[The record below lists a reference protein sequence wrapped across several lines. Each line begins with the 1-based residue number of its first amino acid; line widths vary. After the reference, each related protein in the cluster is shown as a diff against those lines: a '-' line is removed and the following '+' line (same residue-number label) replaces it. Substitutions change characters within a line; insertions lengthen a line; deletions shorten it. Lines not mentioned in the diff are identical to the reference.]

1 MGGIEKG
8 DSSSSAGSRSG
19 SSASE
24 RSAALAERL
33 LGRKWSWLWPALAI
47 IVHCVIGWEL
57 HTRMEAAIKT
67 TMAGQ
72 LHAILDADVAALRL
86 WLHAQQASAQ
96 AAADGRRAA
105 RLAERL
111 IERSHEPGVL
121 PLALAGAPEAAE
133 LREALAP
140 AMRQHGYLGFLVADR
155 ARRTVAASQ
164 DALVGTDVLG
174 EHAQAIDRVLAGESI
189 VAPPFPSEV
198 LLPDEQGRMRANLP
212 TMFAAAPI
220 RDEQKQVI
228 GLLLLR
234 MRPADEF
241 TRILNVA
248 RFGQSGETFAFDR
261 SGLLL
266 SQSRFDDELK
276 HLGLLPDRQDATSV
290 LNLALK
296 DPGADLTSGERP
308 AARRDEQLLIRLA
321 AEAAQHQSGVDVD
334 GYRDYRGVPVI
345 GAWTWLSEYGF
356 GVGTEV
362 DRAEAYR
369 SLAILKI
376 AFWVLFVLL
385 LASALAIFGFTI
397 VLARLRRS
405 MRQAAIEARQLGQ
418 YSLEEKI
425 GAGGMGV
432 VYRGRHAMLR
442 RPTAIKLLDADK
454 TTEQA
459 ISRFEREVHLT
470 SQLNHPNTIAIYD
483 YGRTPEGVFY
493 YAMEYLD
500 GINLDELVRRHG
512 PLPEGR
518 VIAILRQICGSRGEA
533 HGIGLI
539 HRDIKPANI
548 VLCQRGGQYDVVKV
562 LDFGLVKAIDAER
575 QTTLTSAGAIAGTP
589 HYLAPEAIE
598 GDDRLD
604 ARSDLY
610 AVGAVGYFLLTG
622 TPVFQGK
629 SVAEVCMQQVYAEPE
644 RPSSRVG
651 RTVSQE
657 LESLI
662 MACLAKDPGQRPGSA
677 EELAERLA
685 ECPLAG
691 TWSRADATAWWRE
704 HDAAMGLSAEST
716 ATDDT
721 EDTRT
726 VIFRAG
732 GERQS
737 DVDR

>member
-1 MGGIEKG
+1 MGGTENG
-8 DSSSSAGSRSG
+8 HSSSSATG
-19 SSASE
+19 
-24 RSAALAERL
+24 RSAALAARL
-33 LGRKWSWLWPALAI
+33 FDRRRIWLWPALAI
-47 IVHCVIGWEL
+47 VVHCLIGWEL
-57 HTRMEAAIKT
+57 HSRMEAAIKT

-72 LHAILDADVAALRL
+72 LHAILDADVAALRV

-96 AAADGRRAA
+96 AAADSRRVA
-105 RLAERL
+105 RLAEALMARL
-111 IERSHEPGVL
+111 HEPAVS
-121 PLALAGAPEAAE
+121 PLALAAAPEAAE
-133 LREALAP
+133 LRDALAP
-140 AMRQHGYLGFLVADR
+140 TMRLHGYFGFLVADR
-155 ARRTVAASQ
+155 RRHTAAASQ
-164 DALVGTDVLG
+164 DAVLGTDALG
-174 EHAQAIDRVLAGESI
+174 DHAPMIGRVLAGESM
-189 VAPPFPSEV
+189 VAPPFQSDV
-198 LLPDEQGRMRANLP
+198 LLPDEHGRMRASLP

-220 RDEQKQVI
+220 RDERGQVI
-228 GLLLLR
+228 GVLVLQ

-248 RFGQSGETFAFDR
+248 RFGHSGETFAFDR
-261 SGLLL
+261 AGLLL

-276 HLGLLPDRQDATSV
+276 HLGLLPDRQDASSV

-296 DPGADLTSGERP
+296 DPGANLTNGERP
-308 AARRDEQLLIRLA
+308 AVRRDEQPLIRLA
-321 AEAAQHQSGVDVD
+321 AEAAERRGAVDVD

-345 GAWTWLSEYGF
+345 GAWTWIDEYGF

-369 SLAILKI
+369 SLVILKV

-432 VYRGRHAMLR
+432 VYRGRHALLR
-442 RPTAIKLLDADK
+442 RPTAIKLLDAER
-454 TTEQA
+454 TTEQT

-518 VIAILRQICGSRGEA
+518 AIAILRQICGSLNEA

-562 LDFGLVKAIDAER
+562 LDFGLVKAVDAQRE
-575 QTTLTSAGAIAGTP
+575 TTLTSAGAIAGTP
-589 HYLAPEAIE
+589 LYLAPEAIE
-598 GDDRLD
+598 GNDRLD

-629 SVAEVCMQQVYAEPE
+629 SITEVCMQQVHAEVEP
-644 RPSSRVG
+644 PSLRLG
-651 RTVSQE
+651 RAVAPE

-662 MACLAKDPGQRPGSA
+662 MACLAKEPAQRPASA
-677 EELAERLA
+677 EELAHLLA
-685 ECPLAG
+685 ECPAAG
-691 TWSRADATAWWRE
+691 TWTRADALTWWRE
-704 HDAAMGLSAEST
+704 NDPAQPRTAEST
-716 ATDDT
+716 ATNASSDT
-721 EDTRT
+721 QTM
-726 VIFRAG
+726 IW
-732 GERQS
+732 ERDQTS
-737 DVDR
+737 L